1 MLQRHW
7 NGNDLTPLWQVRHAG
22 TAQNSLIFDPM
33 DDPAALA
40 QICGPVEVV
49 LGLAGV
55 VPGRGEL
62 SLNAPLGRAAVAIG
76 AATGAKRVFIA
87 SSAAVYG
94 PSDQP
99 LREEAPLRPANAYGT
114 AKHQMENDVRALAA
128 DLRTGLTILRIGNVA
143 GADALLSQPG
153 TTRRLDRFADG
164 QGPRRSYIGPKA
176 LADVLSQ
183 LVLGAANG
191 QDLPEILNLALP
203 GAVGMDALCRAAG
216 MQITWTPAP
225 DTALPLVAL
234 DTSKLEALV
243 PLPRADAHEIIAD
256 WQADRAL
263 C

>member
-7 NGNDLTPLWQVRHAG
+7 PRGDLTPLWQVRQANG
-22 TAQNSLIFDPM
+22 APDGLVFDPM
-33 DDPAALA
+33 DDPAPLA
-40 QICGPVEVV
+40 RICGPMEVV

-55 VPGRGEL
+55 VPGRGDL
-62 SLNAPLGRAAVAIG
+62 SLNAPLGRAAVSIG

-99 LREEAPLRPANAYGT
+99 LREDAPLRPANAYGA
-114 AKHQMENDVRALAA
+114 AKHQMENDVRAQAA
-128 DLRTGLTILRIGNVA
+128 DMRTGLTILRIGNVA
-143 GADALLSQPG
+143 GADTLLSQPG

-183 LVLGAANG
+183 LVLGAAHG

-203 GAVGMDALCRAAG
+203 GAVGMDALCHAAG

-234 DTSKLEALV
+234 DVSKLQTLV
-243 PLPRADAHEIIAD
+243 PLPPADAHEIIAD

>member
-7 NGNDLTPLWQVRHAG
+7 NGNDLTPLWQVRHAD
-22 TAQNSLIFDPM
+22 TAQNGLALDLM

-40 QICGPVEVV
+40 RICGPVEVV

-62 SLNAPLGRAAVAIG
+62 SLNAPLGRAAVSIG
-76 AATGAKRVFIA
+76 AATDAKRVFIA

-99 LREEAPLRPANAYGT
+99 LREEAPLRPTNAYGA
-114 AKHQMENDVRALAA
+114 AKHQMEIDVREHVT

-153 TTRRLDRFADG
+153 TTRRLDRFTDG

-216 MQITWTPAP
+216 IQVTWTRAPA
-225 DTALPLVAL
+225 TALPLVAL
-234 DTSKLEALV
+234 DVAKLEALL